1 MSLKRSVAFSIL
13 IILTSSSVFGACLGD
28 SSAKKPRSVYIV
40 PQLTVSQTYTYWAPL
55 LEQLGKQSKQ
65 CFEIVVPATIPLF
78 EKEVL
83 SGKPD
88 FAYMNP
94 YHAVMAFKSH
104 KYIPLIADGKNK
116 LDGILVVRADSR
128 ITTLKDLNNSRIA
141 FPAPNAF
148 AASLLIRSAL
158 TQDSISFTPIYVK
171 SHQNVYRSVI
181 AGDMLAGGG
190 VNNTFDRESDE
201 IKSQLRVIYITP
213 TFMPHPFSAN
223 PRVPLSEQNAVKNAF
238 ISMKSNPALLKLL
251 DKVQIPDPIAV
262 DYKKDYFPLEKMNLE
277 KFVVGSDNQ

>member
-1 MSLKRSVAFSIL
+1 
-13 IILTSSSVFGACLGD
+13 
-28 SSAKKPRSVYIV
+28 V
-40 PQLTVSQTYTYWAPL
+40 PQLTVSQTYTIWAPL

-65 CFEIVVPATIPLF
+65 CFELVVPATIPLF

-88 FAYMNP
+88 FAFMNP

-128 ITTLKDLNNSRIA
+128 VATVKDLNNSRIA

-158 TQDSISFTPIYVK
+158 TQDSIAFTPIYVK
-171 SHQNVYRSVI
+171 SHQNVYRAVI

-213 TFMPHPFSAN
+213 TFMPHPFSVN
-223 PRVPLSEQNAVKNAF
+223 PRVPPSEQNAVKNAF
-238 ISMKSNPALLKLL
+238 ISMKSNPVLLKLL

-262 DYKKDYFPLEKMNLE
+262 DYKKDYFPLEKLNLE
-277 KFVVGSDNQ
+277 KFIVGGDN